1 MRLFK
6 LNRIA
11 TRLNVS
17 FNLIIFTSILLA
29 SYSIVQLNAS
39 GENIKRMYD
48 TTYIGVKSVL
58 TIKNDITEI
67 YSLMQS
73 ISTSKS
79 AQKISSI
86 AEQIE
91 VLEASV
97 FDNIDTLG
105 DMNTGNTQEI
115 NTLKEQ
121 FIEWEPIRDEIIL
134 LSTIGMT
141 DVAERITHDLGKNHL
156 DILLPTINEFSLALQ
171 AQSDTLLNESIEAS
185 KLSLIINV
193 LLLPISSLIERI
205 NT

>member
-79 AQKISSI
+79 AEKISSI

-141 DVAERITHDLGKNHL
+141 DVAERITHDLGKNQ
-156 DILLPTINEFSLALQ
+156 IGR
-171 AQSDTLLNESIEAS
+171 AS
-185 KLSLIINV
+185 CRERV
-193 LLLPISSLIERI
+193 LRLV
-205 NT
+205 